1 MMMNIKKCISVFTLF
16 LAVFVAFYFL
26 LKVTKDT
33 HIDELLC
40 EQQKYLEIS
49 YKQGLDRFNVIAD
62 NVYMSLQNDK
72 EFVRILSGAK
82 EKKLKQ
88 VHDALYVHIKD
99 EFHKLQQFGVMG
111 LQIILPNNISLV
123 RMHKPDKYGD
133 NLSKMRYSL
142 QYVNENKVHLSGF
155 EEGRSSH
162 AFREIYPLYNKGI
175 YIGAVEIFFSSTI
188 LQDYTMRTSSIHTHF
203 IVNKNVFKTTAWKSK
218 IAEPYMRSIE

>member
-1 MMMNIKKCISVFTLF
+1 MINIKKYISIFALF
-16 LAVFVAFYFL
+16 LVVFVAFYFL
-26 LKVTKDT
+26 LKVNKDA
-33 HIDELLC
+33 HIDELLY

-49 YKQGLDRFNVIAD
+49 YRQGLDRFNVIAE

-72 EFVRILSGAK
+72 EFIKILSGAK

-88 VHDALYVHIKD
+88 VHTALYEHIKD
-99 EFHKLQQFGVMG
+99 EFSKLQQFGVMG
-111 LQIILPNNISLV
+111 LQIVLPNNISLV

-142 QYVNENKVHLSGF
+142 RYVNENKVHISGF

-162 AFREIYPLYNKGI
+162 AFREVYPLYNMGK

-188 LQDYTMRTSSIHTHF
+188 LQDYTMRASSIHTHF
-203 IVNKNVFKTTAWKSK
+203 IVNKNW
-218 IAEPYMRSIE
+218 IERKELL